1 MRYRQKVRH
10 RTLTPAL
17 LVRVQ
22 LPQLKTSFGGKM
34 EHFLE
39 KFLHG
44 DLRVI
49 VPRKHCKD
57 FLTMLFQHV
66 RWRDG
71 NLTTKWVPDFDEAIF
86 FCEYYEEKSSLV
98 CLPYDDF
105 QYLLADDFPYSKD
118 LITFNEIICCDKDTF
133 LKKKIFDKSI
143 MDFLR

>member
-22 LPQLKTSFGGKM
+22 LPQLKTSFGDKM

-39 KFLHG
+39 KFLRG

-49 VPRKHCKD
+49 VDKKHYKD
-57 FLTMLFQHV
+57 FLTMLLQHV

-71 NLTTKWVPDFDEAIF
+71 NLTTKWIPDFDEAIF

-98 CLPYDDF
+98 CRPYDDF
-105 QYLLADDFPYSKD
+105 QYIYSKD
-118 LITFNEIICCDKDTF
+118 LILFNEITRCDKDTF
-133 LKKKIFDKSI
+133 LKEKTFDKSI
-143 MDFLR
+143 MNFLR

>member
-17 LVRVQ
+17 LVQVQ
-22 LPQLKTSFGGKM
+22 LPQLENIFGDKKM
-34 EHFLE
+34 EHLE
-39 KFLHG
+39 KFLRG

-49 VPRKHCKD
+49 VDKKHYKD
-57 FLTMLFQHV
+57 FLTMLLQHV

-71 NLTTKWVPDFDEAIF
+71 NLTTKWIPDFDEAIF

-105 QYLLADDFPYSKD
+105 QYLLAEDFPYSKD
-118 LITFNEIICCDKDTF
+118 LIPFNEIIRCDKDTF
-133 LKKKIFDKSI
+133 LKEKTFDKSI
-143 MDFLR
+143 MNFLR

>member
-1 MRYRQKVRH
+1 
-10 RTLTPAL
+10 
-17 LVRVQ
+17 
-22 LPQLKTSFGGKM
+22 
-34 EHFLE
+34 
-39 KFLHG
+39 
-44 DLRVI
+44 
-49 VPRKHCKD
+49 VPRKHYKD
-57 FLTMLFQHV
+57 FLTMLLQHV

-133 LKKKIFDKSI
+133 LKKK
-143 MDFLR
+143 FLTNQLWTF